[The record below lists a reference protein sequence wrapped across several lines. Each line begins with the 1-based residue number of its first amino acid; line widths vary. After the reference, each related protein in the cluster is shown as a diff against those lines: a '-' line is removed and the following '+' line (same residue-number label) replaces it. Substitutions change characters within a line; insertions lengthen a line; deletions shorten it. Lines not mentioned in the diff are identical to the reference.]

1 MSPPS
6 VWPFGR
12 RHRPPHA
19 RGDLPPARVDAL
31 LRWKMNR
38 WFDCLDADGDGRMT
52 FHDYELAALRAARAF
67 SHRPGSRE
75 QRRLHACFRK
85 LWRRHERRAGA
96 EEGVPLT
103 REAFVTHM
111 AHALAEERRSLLSA
125 VNSLCCAMV
134 DVADEDGDNQVSER
148 EYRVLLAAAFRLV
161 SERDLRTAYRTLD
174 RDASGTLEHNEIHE
188 AFVEFFS
195 STDPAAQ
202 GNWLLG
208 APPPTPRHHR
218 ARY

>member
-1 MSPPS
+1 M
-6 VWPFGR
+6 
-12 RHRPPHA
+12 
-19 RGDLPPARVDAL
+19 DAL

-38 WFDCLDADGDGRMT
+38 WFDCLDADGDGRLT

-85 LWRRHERRAGA
+85 LWRRHERAARRAGA
-96 EEGVPLT
+96 AEGLPDGAPLT
-103 REAFVTHM
+103 REVFVAHM
-111 AHALAEERRSLLSA
+111 ARALAQERRALLAA

-134 DVADEDGDNQVSER
+134 DVADDDGDNQVSER

-174 RDASGTLEHNEIHE
+174 RDASGVLEHNEIHE

-208 APPPTPRHHR
+208 APPPAPRHQR
-218 ARY
+218 GPLP